1 MPAFEETT
9 SRTAVIT
16 NEQQYRIAKSQ
27 ARKFEQA
34 IAAARETETTPEV
47 DPRVRSAMT
56 EALESELAI
65 LREQV
70 YHYEAFKR
78 PKA

>member
-1 MPAFEETT
+1 MSALAETT

-16 NEQQYRIAKSQ
+16 NEQQYRIARSQ
-27 ARKFEQA
+27 ARRFEQA
-34 IAAARETETTPEV
+34 IAAARETESTEV
-47 DPRVRSAMT
+47 HPRVRSAIT

-65 LREQV
+65 LREHV
-70 YHYEAFKR
+70 YHYEALKR

>member
-1 MPAFEETT
+1 MSALAETT

-16 NEQQYRIAKSQ
+16 NEQQYRIARSQ
-27 ARKFEQA
+27 ARRFEQA
-34 IAAARETETTPEV
+34 IAAARETETTTEV
-47 DPRVRSAMT
+47 DPRVRSAIT

-65 LREQV
+65 LREHV
-70 YHYEAFKR
+70 YHYEALKR